1 MTVTAMAERDPDVLR
16 EATEWFARFDGDD
29 ITAEDRRRFHA
40 WQQRSPKHGQA
51 FQDVVDMWRAA
62 EFYSSLSSAEPTV
75 SRPPAAA
82 SWLPRRRIRI
92 SGAVAATLSAVTLL
106 WFLSGDLL
114 TILQSDYR
122 TATGEQ
128 QTVQLPDHSSMTLN
142 TDTAVAVNLAGRT
155 RHIHLLRGE
164 ALFRVSRDPDRPFT
178 VEHQG
183 NVVRVLG
190 TEFVV
195 RERQQAITVTVV
207 RGSVEVTSADPGA
220 ATTRV
225 TAGQQVSAGP
235 EGLGT
240 PHRVDPADLTAW
252 TARRLTVTNTP
263 LSDVIEEIQRYH
275 PGLVW
280 IWNPAIGRI
289 RVTGIYDLSNTM
301 ETLRVLAD
309 TLSIRMDRLT
319 DRLVVLR

>member
-1 MTVTAMAERDPDVLR
+1 MTGTAMAERDPDVLR
-16 EATEWFARFDGDD
+16 EASEWFARFDGDD

-51 FQDVVDMWRAA
+51 FQQIVDLWHAPD
-62 EFYSSLSSAEPTV
+62 FSSALSSPKPASSIPAPA
-75 SRPPAAA
+75 RP
-82 SWLPRRRIRI
+82 LPRRLAWI
-92 SGAVAATLSAVTLL
+92 SGAVAATLSAITLL

-114 TILQSDYR
+114 IILQSDYR
-122 TATGEQ
+122 TTTGQ
-128 QTVQLPDHSSMTLN
+128 QRTVHLPDHSSMTLN
-142 TDTAVAVNLAGRT
+142 TDTAVAVNLAGGT
-155 RHIHLLRGE
+155 RHIHLLKGE

-195 RERQQAITVTVV
+195 REQQQTITVTVV
-207 RGSVEVTSADPGA
+207 RGSVEVSRANATASAA
-220 ATTRV
+220 LL
-225 TAGQQVSAGP
+225 TAGQQISAGP
-235 EGLGT
+235 DGLGT
-240 PHRVDPADLTAW
+240 PRHVDPADLTAW
-252 TARRLTVTNTP
+252 TARRLTVINAP

-275 PGLVW
+275 PGVVW

-289 RVTGIYDLSNTM
+289 RVTGIYDLSDTM
-301 ETLRVLAD
+301 ETLKVLAD
-309 TLSIRMDRLT
+309 TLPIRMDRLT